1 MSKQLNEYQFI
12 EIMANVHVVQQPL
25 PTAVSDNIQIA
36 VDRFVKDLP
45 KSELDRLDD
54 AIMAR
59 VTELAKVHLQTA
71 SRQFR
76 GARNVDDD

>member
-1 MSKQLNEYQFI
+1 MAKKLNEYQFI
-12 EIMANVHVVQQPL
+12 EIMANVHVVQQAL
-25 PTAVSDNIQIA
+25 PTAVSDGIQDA
-36 VDRFVKDLP
+36 VDRFIEGQP

>member
-1 MSKQLNEYQFI
+1 MAKKLNEHQFI

-25 PTAVSDNIQIA
+25 PTAVGANLQEA
-36 VDRFVKDLP
+36 VDRFLENQP

-59 VTELAKVHLQTA
+59 VTELAKVHLATA
-71 SRQFR
+71 TRQFR
-76 GARNVDDD
+76 GARNVSDD

>member
-1 MSKQLNEYQFI
+1 MAKKLNEYQFI
-12 EIMANVHVVQQPL
+12 EIMANVHVVQQAL
-25 PTAVSDNIQIA
+25 PTAVSDGIQDA
-36 VDRFVKDLP
+36 VDRFTKDLP

-59 VTELAKVHLQTA
+59 VTELANIHLQTA

-76 GARNVDDD
+76 GARNVSDD